1 MMGTPRYRTFRFV
14 LPRSDASET
23 PGFHLTTAGGLSMVD
38 EDASVR
44 QAILLL
50 LSTRPGER
58 VMRPSYGCDLD
69 RLVFS
74 PNDGTTAGLAIHYVR
89 RALETW
95 EPRIDLLRVDAA
107 RSPEDA
113 SRLEIVVDYR
123 VRATQRRDRVTAGL
137 PLDGG
142 AP

>member
-1 MMGTPRYRTFRFV
+1 MTAPRYRTFQFV
-14 LPRSDASET
+14 LPRVPAVRP
-23 PGFHLTTAGGLSMVD
+23 PGFAFTPSGGFAMVD

-50 LSTRPGER
+50 ISTRPGER
-58 VMRPSYGCDLD
+58 LMRPGYGCDLD

-74 PNDGTTAGLAIHYVR
+74 PNDGTTAGLAAHYVR

-95 EPRIDLLRVDAA
+95 EPRIDLLRIDAG
-107 RSPEDA
+107 RSSEDA
-113 SRLEIVVDYR
+113 SYLEIQVDYR
-123 VRATQRRDRVTAGL
+123 VRATQRRDRITTRL
-137 PLDGG
+137 SLDGG

>member
-1 MMGTPRYRTFRFV
+1 MTSPLHRTFRFV
-14 LPRSDASET
+14 LARGQAEEA
-23 PGFHLTTAGGLSMVD
+23 PGFRFAASGGLAMVE

-50 LSTRPGER
+50 ISTRPGER
-58 VMRPSYGCDLD
+58 LMRPGYGCDLD

-74 PNDGTTAGLAIHYVR
+74 PNDGTTAGLAVHYVR

-95 EPRIDLLRVDAA
+95 EPRIDLVRIDAG

-113 SRLEIVVDYR
+113 SRLEITVDYR
-123 VRATQRRDRVTAGL
+123 VRATQRRDSVTTRL
-137 PLDGG
+137 SLDGG